1 MALLILARDMIVQ
14 KTSSVKD
21 VTKAA
26 ALGILPASVMPV
38 RKKRQCG
45 ANAHATTN
53 ARAVKM
59 VRLESA
65 ESASGKTES
74 LIKLKPL
81 TYAANPKMSLDGT

>member
-1 MALLILARDMIVQ
+1 MQ
-14 KTSSVKD
+14 ETSSVKD
-21 VTKAA
+21 VIMAA
-26 ALGILPASVMPV
+26 AMGILPASVMSV

-81 TYAANPKMSLDGT
+81 TYAANSKMA